1 MRAILGILL
10 VLVVAL
16 IAAFA
21 LGLVDLNATGGKL
34 PEIRAEAGKLP
45 DVDVST
51 AEIDVGT
58 KNETIE
64 VPTID
69 VKRANEK

>member
-1 MRAILGILL
+1 MRALLGVIL
-10 VLVVAL
+10 VLVVGL

-21 LGLVDLNATGGKL
+21 LGLVDLNAKGGKL

-45 DVDVST
+45 EVDVKT
-51 AEIDVGT
+51 AKVDVGT
-58 KNETIE
+58 KKETIE

>member
-1 MRAILGILL
+1 MRAILGL
-10 VLVVAL
+10 VLVLVIGL

-21 LGLVDLNATGGKL
+21 LGLVDLNAKGGKL
-34 PEIRAEAGKLP
+34 PEIRADAGRLP
-45 DVDVST
+45 DVDVTT
-51 AEIDVGT
+51 AKVNMGT
-58 KNETIE
+58 KKEVIE